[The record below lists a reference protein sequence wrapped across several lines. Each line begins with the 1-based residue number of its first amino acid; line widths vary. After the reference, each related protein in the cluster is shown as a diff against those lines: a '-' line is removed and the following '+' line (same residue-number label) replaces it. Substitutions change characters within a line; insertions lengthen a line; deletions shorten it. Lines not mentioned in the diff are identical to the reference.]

1 MIASK
6 IRMRV
11 AKDLVAEIKLLDPMT
26 PITICGVR
34 RLVRE
39 GKLKHVKVGKK
50 VLINLDFFLQFLN
63 NQFDLDET
71 TSPPSEKST
80 PEIKAD
86 RMEQYRRNIGLPIN
100 GK

>member
-1 MIASK
+1 MK
-6 IRMRV
+6 IPRMRI
-11 AKDLVAEIKLLDPMT
+11 AKVLVDELKILDPAT
-26 PITICGVR
+26 PITICCIK

-39 GKLKHVKVGKK
+39 DKLKYVKVGKK
-50 VLINLDFFLQFLN
+50 VLINLDFCIDYFN